1 MTNPQ
6 DVVSMTGPEVIAAPT
21 NITVYQEGKTI
32 LPDVKVGV
40 GFSGINMMQVGQTA
54 AKVAGDVYTTYQNG
68 QFADKERLLQ
78 QEKTD
83 LADKLEIFAYRNQ
96 WGEAEKEKAA
106 HQKRVDNILGWS
118 SDSQDGGEMAK
129 RLNTYARSITA
140 DYSSKVAIGSMREKD
155 NVENQHLDILGANFE
170 RVVKESKTPQ
180 ERDSILDS
188 QAKFAALELDKLGIK
203 QDKSG
208 NPVVDAESLLGH
220 SEVERARIL
229 KLENMRHSAIE
240 NKALFQAKD
249 KEGVEKN
256 AIGLSRQQ
264 LTATATA
271 LSTALDVAKEA
282 NRVDAEGKASGRLHN
297 PSFVED
303 RAKAVSQNKSAE
315 NMLFAILSRDLKAH
329 GLDVLA
335 YTKDGQVDYR
345 AATLDLSS
353 RLPVGDDSREYLG
366 QINGLA
372 NKVQEF
378 KQIVHA
384 PVFKALAEAEAAQY
398 DIQQT
403 TISNLVVSNETR
415 MAAINSSAQPEAV
428 KADLRIRAMGQLEAD
443 IKKTFDFLLPSAPQP
458 TSNLLGRATSNVEDQ
473 ENYYLE
479 LSHVPGIELNALY
492 NSHGVIDDR
501 FVKAPAYVQAS
512 FKVAFDAFNKQ
523 QEKYFGA
530 SGIAGA
536 TRAAAKT
543 KESNDN
549 AIEVIRTDAAH
560 SGDTSVSGK
569 RASEAASSAI
579 LDYGLEPGLS
589 PDQIIPTLR
598 ARLLKDPTAK
608 KLPTAILFM
617 AYPELMSQMA
627 IQGNEGVTKVKEEFW
642 AGLSETTD
650 ATWTNPAMANR
661 AKSAKVEMPDE
672 VITSLVTLLKSGSD
686 PRGTA
691 ALDIPSVGRAMLHFN
706 PSQRADLIAKL
717 QAEQEFSSD
726 VVYKQWVGHLEAL
739 NTAYTGGPI
748 EGFIKGF
755 PQNKIPTAQ
764 AIDEIRLMR
773 ASALRVGDAEVDP
786 RSTGTFSE
794 ETLAKYNALQTFK
807 ANVADVIPS
816 LVLQGMGTTPITV
829 DNISPDMRK
838 AIATTFA
845 SELANQSILEG
856 VPSSTLLK
864 DSRAKERLYGR
875 VNETLNAR
883 FTAQLGDDGMY
894 RPMPAPPAS
903 ARSRATEPARSTTS
917 RASDSVNLDSQKT
930 LVIAN
935 GISTTPE
942 LVKSNSTAVVSQWVS
957 MASDKTPDMT
967 TKHFAADPVMAAVLS
982 QVDPSRIP
990 QFGQDSDKNADAT
1003 AVIKA
1008 AIGVGNTNADIM
1020 AAHAAIASFPFNPS
1034 TTKEDTLA
1042 GIATMAASARKALNG
1057 EGNGQFHVVYETLP
1071 ANVGTGDAKFM
1082 VLKDRQGRTVSTMQL
1097 NANTVDSGVGDRI
1110 SYKGYADKQI
1120 QELMYSEHRSDQSQ
1134 RDGLTG
1140 SHDVA
1145 WKFFNDNPDRDTIT
1159 LKRRVVEKGERGRQ
1173 LGFIDRW
1180 HNWAYDTLNS
1190 EQSFTYTR
1198 QTDEDG
1204 KTFMNIKDDSGTM
1217 LRNGN
1222 SWKWADLDSP
1232 TTREANKRTAANDLA
1247 VRRDAV
1253 RRAGMTAEDKMAEDR
1268 GIDLSEIQ
1276 PRDMQGGLER
1286 WMMGE
1291 TVDPT
1296 LPPDPAITEQLR
1308 RGKLTPEQRTTE
1320 DTGLPPS
1327 KEVEAFKAR
1336 RATMTQAERDAEDR
1350 GG

>member
-1 MTNPQ
+1 MTDPQ
-6 DVVSMTGPEVIAAPT
+6 EVVSMRGPEVMATPT

-32 LPDVKVGV
+32 LPDTKVGV
-40 GFSGINMMQVGQTA
+40 GFSGINMMAVGQA
-54 AKVAGDVYTTYQNG
+54 ATKVAGDIYTTYQNG

-78 QEKTD
+78 QEKSD
-83 LADKLEIFAYRNQ
+83 LADKLEIFAYRND
-96 WGEAEKEKAA
+96 WKSAEAEKAQ
-106 HQKRVDNILGWS
+106 HQKRVGNILGWS
-118 SDSQDGGEMAK
+118 ADSEGGGEMAK
-129 RLNTYARSITA
+129 RLNTFARSISS
-140 DYSSKVAIGSMREKD
+140 DYSSKVAVGSMREAD
-155 NVENQHLDILGANFE
+155 NVENQHLDILGASLE
-170 RVVKESKTPQ
+170 RKVKEAKTPL
-180 ERDSILDS
+180 ERDEILDGT
-188 QAKFAALELDKLGIK
+188 AKFANLELNRLGIK
-203 QDKSG
+203 LDDKG
-208 NPVVDAESLLGH
+208 NAIVDDKALLGH

-229 KLENMRHSAIE
+229 KLENMRHSAMD

-249 KEGVEKN
+249 KEGAEKN
-256 AIGLSRQQ
+256 AIGLSRAQ
-264 LTATATA
+264 LTATSTS
-271 LSTALDVAKEA
+271 LSVALDAAKEA
-282 NRVDAEGKASGRLHN
+282 NRVDTAEKASGRAHN
-297 PSFVED
+297 PAFVEG
-303 RAKAVSQNKSAE
+303 RAKAIAQNKSAE

-329 GLDVLA
+329 GLDVIDFIG
-335 YTKDGQVDYR
+335 KDGSIDYT
-345 AATLDLSS
+345 AATAQLAG
-353 RLPVGDDSREYLG
+353 RLPSGDDSREYLS

-372 NKVQEF
+372 GKVQEF
-378 KQIVHA
+378 KQTVHA
-384 PVFKALAEAEAAQY
+384 PVFTAIAEAEKAQY
-398 DIQQT
+398 DRQQT
-403 TISNLVVSNETR
+403 TISNLVISNETR
-415 MAAINSSAQPEAV
+415 MAAINSSPQSEAV
-428 KADLRIRAMGQLEAD
+428 KADLRIKAMGQLEAD
-443 IKKTFDFLLPSAPQP
+443 IKNTFDYLLPSPPQP
-458 TSNLLGRATSNVEDQ
+458 TTNLFGKATSNVEDQ

-492 NSHGVIDDR
+492 NSHGIIDDR

-523 QEKYFGA
+523 EAKFFGE

-536 TRAAAKT
+536 TRTAAKT
-543 KESNDN
+543 KESNNN

-560 SGDTSVSGK
+560 KGMTSVSGK
-569 RASEAASSAI
+569 LASDAASATA

-589 PDQIIPTLR
+589 PEQIIPTLK
-598 ARLLKDPTAK
+598 ARLLKDPNAPK
-608 KLPTAILFM
+608 IPTAVLFM

-627 IQGNEGVTKVKEEFW
+627 VQGNEGVTKVKEEFW
-642 AGLSETTD
+642 AGISETTD
-650 ATWTNPAMANR
+650 ATWANPAMANR
-661 AKSAKVEMPDE
+661 AKSAKVEMPDDI
-672 VITSLVTLLKSGSD
+672 ITSMVTLFKSGSD
-686 PRGTA
+686 SKGTA

-717 QAEQEFSSD
+717 QAEQEFTSD
-726 VVYKQWVGHLEAL
+726 PIYKQWVGHLEAL

-755 PQNKIPTAQ
+755 PQDKIPTAQ
-764 AIDEIRLMR
+764 AVEEIRQMR
-773 ASALRVGDAEVDP
+773 SAVNRVGDAEQDP
-786 RSTGTFSE
+786 RSTTGYSE
-794 ETLAKYNALQTFK
+794 QALASYNALQTFK

-816 LVLQGMGTTPITV
+816 VQLQGTGTTPITV

-838 AIATTFA
+838 AIASTFA
-845 SELANQSILEG
+845 NELANQSILEG
-856 VPSSTLLK
+856 VPSSALLT
-864 DSRAKERLYGR
+864 DSRAKERLYRR

-883 FTAQLGDDGMY
+883 FEAQLGTDGMY
-894 RPMPAPPAS
+894 RPMPVSVAP
-903 ARSRATEPARSTTS
+903 ARSRATEPSRATTS

-930 LVIAN
+930 QVIAN
-935 GISTTPE
+935 SISTTPE
-942 LVKSNSTAVVSQWVS
+942 LVKSNPTAVASQWVS
-957 MASDKTPDMT
+957 MTSDKTPDT
-967 TKHFAADPVMAAVLS
+967 TARHFAADPVMAAVLS

-1020 AAHAAIASFPFNPS
+1020 AAHAALAAFPFNPS
-1034 TTKEDTLA
+1034 ISKEDTLA

-1057 EGNGQFHVVYETLP
+1057 EGNGQFYVAYENLP

-1110 SYKGYADKQI
+1110 SYKGYADKQL
-1120 QELMYSEHRSDQSQ
+1120 QELMYSENRSDQAQ

-1159 LKRRVVEKGERGRQ
+1159 LKRRVVEKGERGVKQ
-1173 LGFIDRW
+1173 GFIDRW

-1217 LRNGN
+1217 LRNGR

-1232 TTREANKRTAANDLA
+1232 TTREANKRTAASNLA

-1253 RRAGMTAEDKMAEDR
+1253 RRAGMTASEIQADDL
-1268 GIDLSEIQ
+1268 GIDLSDIQ
-1276 PRDMQGGLER
+1276 PRDMMGGVER

-1296 LPPDPAITEQLR
+1296 LPPNPAITEQLR
-1308 RGKLTPEQRTTE
+1308 REKLTPAQRTAE
-1320 DTGLPPS
+1320 DTGLTAVADF
-1327 KEVEAFKAR
+1327 EAR
-1336 RATMTQAERDAEDR
+1336 RARMT
-1350 GG
+1350 